1 MFDDDKMN
9 HTPENKDTDK
19 VVDAAETAADDA
31 PEKLDEAKEAPLG
44 KVIPFNPDFEPKA
57 AVDTM
62 NAALEDVV
70 NNLRTAFSEL
80 GKQLAPLREG
90 LKEVSVVLKDS
101 AKELKKSAEVA
112 AEAIK
117 TAETDG
123 ANAEEVTEEAKADK
137 AVEDAASETKAETK
151 PEFEEGSAA
160 AAIRD
165 ASDAVAQGIG
175 KMKDRMANTKFD
187 FKGAVS
193 REFESFADAKLKD
206 EDYTIDEN
214 GKRVVKVDGK
224 FFQNYGN
231 DVVPALIRGTIGSF
245 LKTLMGE
252 DVMAEADKADKTDSE
267 DKNDSETAEAE
278 VVTEEAKTEET
289 ADTQTDS
296 KYRVQFDFSNAFA
309 DLLKN
314 AKVSPEVSEKIEER
328 QLDVSRAALI
338 EGGRI
343 VEDVLNGK
351 GTGNIEERVGKAMD
365 EAAKDDS
372 EKAPEDIKAVDEKH
386 KRILE
391 LAQQYEHNM
400 NPDND

>member
-1 MFDDDKMN
+1 
-9 HTPENKDTDK
+9 
-19 VVDAAETAADDA
+19 
-31 PEKLDEAKEAPLG
+31 
-44 KVIPFNPDFEPKA
+44 
-57 AVDTM
+57 M
-62 NAALEDVV
+62 NAALQDVV

-101 AKELKKSAEVA
+101 AKDLKQSAEEA
-112 AEAIK
+112 AQAVQ
-117 TAETDG
+117 
-123 ANAEEVTEEAKADK
+123 NAENKVDDAENKVDDAESKNDETEAR
-137 AVEDAASETKAETK
+137 
-151 PEFEEGSAA
+151 PELEEGSAA

-165 ASDAVAQGIG
+165 ASDAVIQGLGQVKERI
-175 KMKDRMANTKFD
+175 ANTKFD

-193 REFESFADAKLKD
+193 REFESFADANLKD
-206 EDYTIDEN
+206 EDYTVDEN

-224 FFQNYGN
+224 FVQNYGN
-231 DVVPALIRGTIGSF
+231 DVVPALLRGTIGSF
-245 LKTLMGE
+245 LNTLFGE
-252 DVMAEADKADKTDSE
+252 NIMSNAEKAADAENVETHTEDNSAENTDAISE
-267 DKNDSETAEAE
+267 NAED
-278 VVTEEAKTEET
+278 AKQE
-289 ADTQTDS
+289 S

-314 AKVSPEVSEKIEER
+314 AKVSPEAAEKIDEKQME
-328 QLDVSRAALI
+328 VSRAALI

-351 GTGNIEERVGKAMD
+351 GTGNIEDRVGKAME

-391 LAQQYEHNM
+391 LAQQYERNM